1 LDKYHNNKYTITNI
15 NFSSMYSKWI
25 LIDDQE
31 GQYHADTN
39 ENNIRVACIK
49 GGMTSEATTGITAC
63 AMM

>member
-1 LDKYHNNKYTITNI
+1 
-15 NFSSMYSKWI
+15 MYSKWI